1 MEKNQRRS
9 VSDKLKKYCYLAKDD
24 DFIEISEWT
33 NGEGY
38 DITINEKPVISL
50 THGQLDAINYLVQT
64 LDYGDI

>member
-1 MEKNQRRS
+1 MKKNQRRS
-9 VSDKLKKYCYLAKDD
+9 ISDKLKKYCYLAKDD

-33 NGEGY
+33 NREGY
-38 DITINEKPVISL
+38 DITINEKPIISL